1 MTEYILDKNF
11 WTYDFYNKAINHID
25 EKIPIVVPSYNRYEN
40 NIFLDYVR
48 KYMVNDTWPI
58 YVIVRQSQ
66 KKLYEANYGD
76 LKSVTFVA
84 FKDEEIDDI
93 GKTRNKMI
101 SYFSKKY
108 DTIFNLDDDSRLM
121 FKANAIR
128 HRDNNIR
135 YSRDTKTNDIC
146 KMFAMW
152 QLTHEYLCK
161 EHPNCWITYL
171 YNEAFIFDPK
181 YGTTHSYSVGGLAA
195 SCVCINLDKL
205 KKYNLNYLSIHD
217 TGHEDI
223 DLVIRAMKYKLY
235 PISIKFICSRL
246 APIGGEVSKSIGF
259 DDMDERLLYQNKR
272 LYELYGDSPYITLNK
287 HQHIKINWNKF
298 CKDNKIIDKC
308 GSIKDK
314 VYKFL

>member
-1 MTEYILDKNF
+1 MARFRFSERVFFMNKFIVRS
-11 WTYDFYNKAINHID
+11 FYEKKIAYADYVLADHMLSAIKDNTDETVNKAINHID

-40 NIFLDYVR
+40 NIFLNYVR
-48 KYMVNDTWPI
+48 EYMINDTWPI

-152 QLTHEYLCK
+152 QLTHEYLSK

-181 YGTTHSYSVGGLAA
+181 YGTTNSYSVGGLATA
-195 SCVCINLDKL
+195 AI
-205 KKYNLNYLSIHD
+205 Y
-217 TGHEDI
+217 
-223 DLVIRAMKYKLY
+223 
-235 PISIKFICSRL
+235 
-246 APIGGEVSKSIGF
+246 
-259 DDMDERLLYQNKR
+259 DEN
-272 LYELYGDSPYITLNK
+272 TM
-287 HQHIKINWNKF
+287 
-298 CKDNKIIDKC
+298 
-308 GSIKDK
+308 
-314 VYKFL
+314 